1 MCPQQGEN
9 QLSLKRATQKLC
21 MEKTWWEPILFA
33 KRGTYLCK
41 QGFNALYFGFVHN
54 RWTNRAGEDVLH
66 TELFISSRG
75 RERFMLTHI
84 HFWVFEVCVFLVLYN
99 MFQYIC
105 TIYAYIAIYVYFL
118 SIWYNIIIWIISI
131 ILPFVLLLLHSLP
144 HHGDIEGNKN
154 NQMYCILSYILIQT
168 LRIWNENPI
177 FWFWAVETS

>member
-1 MCPQQGEN
+1 MCPQQVEN

-21 MEKTWWEPILFA
+21 MEKKWWEPILFA
-33 KRGTYLCK
+33 KRGKYLCN

-66 TELFISSRG
+66 TELFVSSPG
-75 RERFMLTHI
+75 RERLMLTHI
-84 HFWVFEVCVFLVLYN
+84 HFWVFEVFFIIIN

-118 SIWYNIIIWIISI
+118 SIWYNIIIIIMSI

-144 HHGDIEGNKN
+144 HHGGIEGNKKIRCTA
-154 NQMYCILSYILIQT
+154 YYHIYLSKHYAFEMRTQF
-168 LRIWNENPI
+168 